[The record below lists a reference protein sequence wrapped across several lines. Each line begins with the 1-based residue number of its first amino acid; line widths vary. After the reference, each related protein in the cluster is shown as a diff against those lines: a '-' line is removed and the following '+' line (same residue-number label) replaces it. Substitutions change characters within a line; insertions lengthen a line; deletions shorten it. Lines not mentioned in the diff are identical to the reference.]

1 MTIFVSYE
9 EANAFLFARNHFPD
23 GTPNR
28 WELVAEFV
36 RAQEKLSQAGPTIS
50 FSCNG
55 QQNFTS
61 VKHLN
66 LTKIDDCR
74 TLDRLIT
81 NNYSKIFQRDLI
93 HSLCRS
99 SAGKSAIKPVILLPP
114 IVQCCDRKIKM
125 DSRPSFPL
133 LYTVNGTYVGALFHG
148 QCYSCKTQFYPSFK
162 VVDGLRF
169 YYDPNIE
176 RERYFQVTSQTVFDK
191 QLLKDFSNNIWV
203 EGATLQSRAKVYKL
217 NFEASDKVRLA
228 QLEEFARKKHGNW
241 QLNEDR
247 VSDAWFLWVIINY
260 FQNHGKLNRMGINV
274 QYDENSK
281 HIKVEQLCQIMW
293 EDICASPNKW
303 VRHSCKTP
311 GCSEGYVT
319 VDGNEYLKR
328 SKCALP
334 K

>member
-125 DSRPSFPL
+125 DKQTFLST
-133 LYTVNGTYVGALFHG
+133 TVHRKWDLCGCLISWAML
-148 QCYSCKTQFYPSFK
+148 
-162 VVDGLRF
+162 
-169 YYDPNIE
+169 
-176 RERYFQVTSQTVFDK
+176 
-191 QLLKDFSNNIWV
+191 QL
-203 EGATLQSRAKVYKL
+203 
-217 NFEASDKVRLA
+217 
-228 QLEEFARKKHGNW
+228 
-241 QLNEDR
+241 
-247 VSDAWFLWVIINY
+247 
-260 FQNHGKLNRMGINV
+260 
-274 QYDENSK
+274 
-281 HIKVEQLCQIMW
+281 
-293 EDICASPNKW
+293 
-303 VRHSCKTP
+303 
-311 GCSEGYVT
+311 
-319 VDGNEYLKR
+319 
-328 SKCALP
+328 
-334 K
+334 